1 MKEFTMF
8 QIYKEPDGYCIY
20 YDFIKEKIYGCYNVN
35 EEIKPNYN
43 ILLIQPFIILGVKSL
58 NKWIEQFGI
67 WSRYLVCAL
76 LVLLVTFCINIFY
89 EKLLQQAEKIQNRRL
104 QELSEPSE
112 EEWAEYIQWL
122 EEQLKKQI
130 HLYIWLGLGSIVS
143 IALFLW
149 NGFIL
154 FLLLYIIFYLILK
167 PFIAVGCPIRKYRF
181 IKAGKRKLQQ

>member
-8 QIYKEPDGYCIY
+8 QLCKEPDGYCIY
-20 YDFIKEKIYGCYNVN
+20 YNYVNGKLYGCYNLD
-35 EEIKPNYN
+35 EAAKPNYK

-58 NKWIEQFGI
+58 NKWIEQFSI
-67 WSRYLVCAL
+67 WNRQLVCIL
-76 LVLLVTFCINIFY
+76 LILLVTFSINIFFKKVV
-89 EKLLQQAEKIQNRRL
+89 EDTNEIRSRKL
-104 QELSEPSE
+104 QELPEPSGI
-112 EEWAEYIQWL
+112 EWEKYLCQAERL
-122 EEQLKKQI
+122 LKKQI